1 LFQQGGAVVVAFAL
15 MCGLAAAPVA
25 AQTSAAPG
33 GGGRPGGAVSPPSKP
48 GAARPAPA
56 AARPAAGQN
65 GGQNG
70 GQTGGQSGGQAGATT
85 GSFPGGALSLRETHG
100 DWLLTCSVDA
110 ASGRK
115 SCVVSQEQSDAKSRQ
130 RVLMLQIKPDGPG
143 GEGLL
148 ILPFGLLLE
157 NGATLRVEQVANV
170 TPGAPPPPQLSLKIR
185 TCLPVGCV
193 APFALDA
200 ATLGA
205 VRLAKQVTITAR
217 AAETSQDVSFKVS
230 PAGFGSAYDRAAAL
244 LR

>member
-1 LFQQGGAVVVAFAL
+1 
-15 MCGLAAAPVA
+15 
-25 AQTSAAPG
+25 
-33 GGGRPGGAVSPPSKP
+33 
-48 GAARPAPA
+48 
-56 AARPAAGQN
+56 
-65 GGQNG
+65 
-70 GQTGGQSGGQAGATT
+70 
-85 GSFPGGALSLRETHG
+85 LSLRETHG

-115 SCVVSQEQSDAKSRQ
+115 SCVVSQEQADAKSRQ